1 MSTDTLVFSNDSR
14 FKKQLESFCHKG
26 TVAKDVSSVV
36 SEVLSAVQKKG
47 DGAVLAY
54 TKQFDKADLKA
65 SDLKVSA
72 EALKASE
79 QSLSASDRKVIR
91 EAIRQVKDF
100 HKQTVPKNWS
110 AMNQQGGRVGE
121 RFYPI
126 ERVGLYIPGGNV
138 PLVSTVVMTAVLA
151 KLAGCPEIAVCTP
164 PDANGQIAPAMLATL
179 SIIGINEVYKIGGVQ
194 AVGALTYGTKT
205 VKPVDKIYGPGNA
218 FVMEAKRQVLGTVG
232 IDLLPGPSELM
243 VIADSKAT

>member
-72 EALKASE
+72 EALKAS
-79 QSLSASDRKVIR
+79 
-91 EAIRQVKDF
+91 
-100 HKQTVPKNWS
+100 
-110 AMNQQGGRVGE
+110 
-121 RFYPI
+121 
-126 ERVGLYIPGGNV
+126 
-138 PLVSTVVMTAVLA
+138 
-151 KLAGCPEIAVCTP
+151 
-164 PDANGQIAPAMLATL
+164 
-179 SIIGINEVYKIGGVQ
+179 
-194 AVGALTYGTKT
+194 
-205 VKPVDKIYGPGNA
+205 
-218 FVMEAKRQVLGTVG
+218 
-232 IDLLPGPSELM
+232 
-243 VIADSKAT
+243 